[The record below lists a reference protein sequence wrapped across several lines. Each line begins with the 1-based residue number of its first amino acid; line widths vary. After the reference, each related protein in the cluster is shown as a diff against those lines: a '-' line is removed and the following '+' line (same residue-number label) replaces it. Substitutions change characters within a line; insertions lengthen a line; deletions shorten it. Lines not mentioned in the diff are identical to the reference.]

1 DDRDHQAAKDPGRG
15 PAAREVALLANLAER
30 DAGEIASVREEGL
43 VAPPRAGFLGV
54 VATEFVDGLAGACE
68 QLITAR
74 RWLGCRLLLLL
85 LLLRSLLRGSLLS
98 LRILPVSVLRIRG
111 RDRRM
116 TGARGVRQGDRDTRR
131 RRGDVLRVATLNQS
145 LAGLRRV
152 GLTGL
157 RRVGIVA

>member
-30 DAGEIASVREEGL
+30 DAGAIASVREEGL
-43 VAPPRAGFLGV
+43 VAPTRAGFLGA
-54 VATEFVDGLAGACE
+54 VATAFVDGLAGACE

-74 RWLGCRLLLLL
+74 RWLGCRLLL

-131 RRGDVLRVATLNQS
+131 RRGDVLRVTTLNQS

>member
-43 VAPPRAGFLGV
+43 VAPTRAGFLGV
-54 VATEFVDGLAGACE
+54 VATEFVDGLAGARE

-85 LLLRSLLRGSLLS
+85 G

-131 RRGDVLRVATLNQS
+131 RRGDVLRVATLSQS
-145 LAGLRRV
+145 LAGRRRV